1 MSKGKKIVLAG
12 SLGIIIL
19 FLAVYLV
26 ACVVRYKIINEQAIN
41 NINLE
46 NGTTTIFTKGEN
58 IWLFDDTYN
67 IIKEQNLSLVIFSD
81 KYIVQIANQDITS
94 KINVS
99 IDINKDKKIED
110 YYSISVSGNKIAE
123 LKINA
128 SKFFT
133 DKEYVSLYQ
142 ITEDKNVLV
151 NNSIKTQD
159 EYSSIELNE
168 NINDY
173 ILAYVVPE
181 ELKVEDMTIDKGIPS
196 KLDIGT
202 EYTNG
207 TVIIECE
214 DKEAIEID
222 NKLNIIGKKVGDY
235 KLNITTSNISKD
247 IIITIRPTAEKIEVD
262 KSTLNLVID
271 ANTTLVAKVVPSDS
285 VNKDIK
291 WTSTNESIASVDS
304 NGKVVAKAVGNC
316 EIIVS
321 TTSEPIIETKIP
333 IEVKEK
339 PKASDV
345 IQLGANIPGATY
357 VNGILLVNKNH
368 PIPAS
373 YAPGLNKTVWQAFMN
388 LKDDAA
394 VAGHDIQLLSGY
406 RSYTTQQNLYNN
418 YVATYGQ
425 EEADTFSA
433 KPGTSE
439 HQTGLAMDVG
449 WIDDA
454 YGETASG
461 KWLAENCHKY
471 GFIIRYPKGKE
482 DITGYKYEPWHIR
495 YLGVDIATDVYQS
508 GLCLEEYLGVQ

>member
-1 MSKGKKIVLAG
+1 MKKRKKNVPV
-12 SLGIIIL
+12 GIIMIL
-19 FLAVYLV
+19 IVFAGVYL
-26 ACVVRYKIINEQAIN
+26 AASMIRYKIINEQVIE
-41 NINLE
+41 NINVE
-46 NGTTTIFTKGEN
+46 NGTTTIFTKGN
-58 IWLFDDTYN
+58 SIWLFKDTFN
-67 IIKEQNLSLVIFSD
+67 LVKEQNLNLIIYND
-81 KYIVQIANQDITS
+81 QYIVQIANEDINAKMNVNIDIT
-94 KINVS
+94 
-99 IDINKDKKIED
+99 KDKTQND
-110 YYSISVSGNKIAE
+110 YYSVKVSGNKIDE
-123 LKINA
+123 LKINT
-128 SKFFT
+128 SKLFT

-142 ITEDKNVLV
+142 IEEEKKVLV
-151 NNSIKTQD
+151 NNSIKTIE

-168 NINDY
+168 NVNNY
-173 ILAYVVPE
+173 VLAYVVPN
-181 ELKVEDMTIDKGIPS
+181 ELNIEDITIDRGIQV
-196 KLDIGT
+196 KLDVGS

-222 NKLNIIGKKVGDY
+222 EKLNLTGKKVGDY
-235 KLNITTSNISKD
+235 RLSVTTSNASKD
-247 IIITIRPTAEKIEVD
+247 IILTIRPTVEKIEVD
-262 KSTLNLVID
+262 KTTISLVVD
-271 ANTTLVAKVVPSDS
+271 ANTTLNATIVPSDS
-285 VNKDIK
+285 INKEII
-291 WTSTNESIASVDS
+291 WTSSNEAIATVDN
-304 NGKVVAKAVGNC
+304 NGKVIAKAVGNC
-316 EIIVS
+316 EIIVK
-321 TTSEPIIETKIP
+321 TISEPIIETKVQ

-339 PKASDV
+339 PKASEV
-345 IQLGANIPGATY
+345 LQLGANIPGATY

-368 PIPAS
+368 SIPAS
-373 YAPGLNKTVWQAFMN
+373 YAPGLNKTVWQAFIK

-394 VAGHDIQLLSGY
+394 AAGHDIQLLSGY

-461 KWLAENCHKY
+461 KWLAANCHKY